1 MNDAAAA
8 SEQENKGMTI
18 DQRSSR
24 AAHLIEEGAAF
35 MELSGLSASQAASPR
50 RAPGRRDEFDVIV
63 IGAGQA
69 GLSVGHYL
77 AKHGMNFVI
86 LDANARIGDSWRKRW
101 DSLRLFTPAKF
112 DGLDGMPFPAPPNYF
127 PTKDEMGDYLE
138 AYAARFEL
146 PVRTGVKVDR
156 LRREGRRYVLEAGG
170 VELEADHV
178 VVAMANWQGR
188 RVPAFA
194 QELDSEIVQLHSCEY
209 KNPAQLKPGAT
220 LIVGAG
226 NSGSEIAMEL
236 SKTRRTFMSGRHVGQ
251 VPFRVGGFWGR
262 LFLLRLVLRV
272 LFHRVA
278 SVKTPLGRKLRVKM
292 LTQGGPLIRVKLA
305 DLAAAGV
312 ERVGRVAGV
321 ESGRPVLEDGRV
333 LDVENVVWCTGYDS
347 ALSWIDLP
355 IWGEYGEPR
364 HEDGVVTEEP
374 GLYFVGRLFLHAASS
389 VMVHGVGR
397 DAARIAHAIAART
410 RLAPSSTRGL
420 PAGSAPRT
428 TRRSAETAPTSA

>member
-1 MNDAAAA
+1 
-8 SEQENKGMTI
+8 MTI
-18 DQRSSR
+18 DQRNSR

-35 MELSGLSASQAASPR
+35 MELAAFSASHAASAR
-50 RAPGRRDEFDVIV
+50 RAVGQRERFDVIV

-77 AKHGMNFVI
+77 AKRGLNFLI

-112 DGLDGMPFPAPPNYF
+112 NGLDGMPFPAPPNHF

-156 LRREGRRYVLEAGG
+156 LRREGRHYVLETGD

-178 VVAMANWQGR
+178 VVAMANFQGR

-194 QELDSEIVQLHSCEY
+194 QELDSDIVQLHSSEY
-209 KNPAQLKPGAT
+209 KNPGQLRPGAT

-236 SKTRRTFMSGRHVGQ
+236 SKTHRTFMSGRHVGE
-251 VPFRVGGFWGR
+251 VPFRIGGFWGR
-262 LFLLRLVLRV
+262 VLLARLLLRVV
-272 LFHRVA
+272 FHRLA
-278 SVKTPLGRKLRVKM
+278 TATNAIGRKLRAKM

-312 ERVGRVAGV
+312 ERVARVAGV
-321 ESGRPVLEDGRV
+321 ENGRPVLEDGRV
-333 LDVENVVWCTGYDS
+333 LDVENIVWSTGYDS
-347 ALSWIDLP
+347 GLSWIDLP
-355 IWGEYGEPR
+355 IWGQYGEPR
-364 HEDGVVTEEP
+364 HEDGVATDEP
-374 GLYFVGRLFLHAASS
+374 GLYFVGRMFVHAASS

-397 DAARIAHAIAART
+397 DAARIAQVIAART
-410 RLAPSSTRGL
+410 RVAQSSVSGPSGVPTVRT
-420 PAGSAPRT
+420 PRRET
-428 TRRSAETAPTSA
+428 ATAPTSV